1 MATNG
6 KQEQPYVTSS
16 DEGGEIS
23 LLDIANFFLDSWKQL
38 VAAMAL
44 GVLIGFGWWFFLTAY
59 QAEWVLHNNVTS
71 SASTDTPNSFALDL
85 VSWRTIQNSL
95 PNLADQ
101 IIEEGKAPEGKTG
114 LYRQMSDSAWWK
126 NHVMTNFAI
135 TKADTKDFASLGKG
149 FEGAS
154 TTILSLTV
162 KAGGGSREAALENVR
177 SASQFLLQGG
187 AYLQIKSLIN
197 GMESE
202 TIGTAADIQSKITD
216 TQIELGYLKE
226 RAKSLEELRKRF
238 PGATGATQQII
249 DPKESSAKY
258 LPLSTQLIAVNSDM
272 NLAQEN
278 LTRLADRLAQIALMK
293 SFLDEALPL
302 VGQNPNGIALAKELQ
317 GLELKLR
324 GQLRAEDMKGRQSL
338 DALRSQL
345 LTIESRFTKGLEANT
360 APNAQKGGMLKSL
373 ASGGLA
379 LAFLTLLLLLANK
392 LWKTLRTPRP
402 S

>member
-1 MATNG
+1 
-6 KQEQPYVTSS
+6 
-16 DEGGEIS
+16 
-23 LLDIANFFLDSWKQL
+23 
-38 VAAMAL
+38 
-44 GVLIGFGWWFFLTAY
+44 
-59 QAEWVLHNNVTS
+59 
-71 SASTDTPNSFALDL
+71 
-85 VSWRTIQNSL
+85 
-95 PNLADQ
+95 
-101 IIEEGKAPEGKTG
+101 
-114 LYRQMSDSAWWK
+114 
-126 NHVMTNFAI
+126 
-135 TKADTKDFASLGKG
+135 
-149 FEGAS
+149 
-154 TTILSLTV
+154 
-162 KAGGGSREAALENVR
+162 
-177 SASQFLLQGG
+177 
-187 AYLQIKSLIN
+187 
-197 GMESE
+197 
-202 TIGTAADIQSKITD
+202 
-216 TQIELGYLKE
+216 
-226 RAKSLEELRKRF
+226 
-238 PGATGATQQII
+238 
-249 DPKESSAKY
+249 
-258 LPLSTQLIAVNSDM
+258 M